1 MESKRINPTTW
12 HFEWGVSTATK
23 SSQDVSSLFR
33 TKLEAAQNQ
42 RNIRSLQ
49 VVCFSCKK
57 CDDGDLVI
65 ISGFVHC
72 KEPVRDVTIRAW
84 SAVWTQG
91 DENCLAPFPKEGPNT
106 IRWTACALGPGQT
119 WRDHDDIKKFLSDDT
134 RVREDWGPVPSTAP
148 VNKGGRPRKHP
159 TTAGAAGAAA
169 TPAAASTAP
178 SAPPSAPP
186 GGEGY
191 TQATLP
197 TAAAVRKP
205 RRGRPPEGVDA
216 AAAATTTAADQER
229 AAAAKVLQ
237 SRQVVLLRAMLQ
249 DLRVDPARYLDGDK
263 KGVIEALLGKI
274 GSAAVLGAAANASAA
289 RGRAPTAAAVLVAR
303 RTPCPSAGGLA
314 APVAA
319 RPGIAAAAATTAAS
333 GASIP
338 GASPPAS
345 SAPGALPVGAAS
357 DAAKAQVA
365 QPGPELADLE
375 GLRVAARH
383 VSGYRANA
391 ARALAEP
398 PRAADRVRSSIA
410 TGPSSG
416 GAAAPLQTRVPLRAV
431 QAPASGALCGLPP
444 AGKFSPPPAPTTAPP
459 APSKLPPPQPGAGTA
474 PLAAAGA
481 EEWASNRLARMLHGE
496 PWPEGAVF
504 ASATDM
510 IDADLEHL
518 FHSLGLGATP
528 SVADQ
533 KRFCALVLKAMPPT
547 RDESVHSLK
556 VLETLLHGTMI
567 STTVSTW
574 LLGLFAGYCGF
585 TPGKAG
591 CEGADTTAARK
602 CRLHVDRV
610 ACRDKVVFD
619 VELFNNVADDG
630 KAAILRAKEAA
641 EGKTPQEQRRF
652 DITGNDCVE
661 MKQQAAA
668 PIPSSLTPPPP
679 AVMRRLKYCWKALQE
694 GAQLSYLQLTSLH
707 ASAGVIDTRPRGASG
722 GPGQAV
728 CHRLCSLG
736 WPLLADEKYFI
747 DHITGLLK
755 MDVRYE
761 DSMTAGQ
768 IWLDC
773 VLRGTFA
780 QIEFVLGTVGGT
792 SSPDADPLMVHGQ
805 MQRARTWSIFRAFQE
820 AHELWPDQNKPLLET
835 LLAAVKEL
843 KIPATIAALQ
853 PALRQPAPLPTTTT
867 STAVRPA
874 AAAVPTSTP
883 SGEAFANTARA
894 APTPPAAAPGLLSV
908 ESPAN
913 AVNTDSKVLFAS

>member
-1 MESKRINPTTW
+1 
-12 HFEWGVSTATK
+12 
-23 SSQDVSSLFR
+23 
-33 TKLEAAQNQ
+33 
-42 RNIRSLQ
+42 
-49 VVCFSCKK
+49 
-57 CDDGDLVI
+57 
-65 ISGFVHC
+65 
-72 KEPVRDVTIRAW
+72 
-84 SAVWTQG
+84 
-91 DENCLAPFPKEGPNT
+91 
-106 IRWTACALGPGQT
+106 
-119 WRDHDDIKKFLSDDT
+119 
-134 RVREDWGPVPSTAP
+134 
-148 VNKGGRPRKHP
+148 
-159 TTAGAAGAAA
+159 
-169 TPAAASTAP
+169 
-178 SAPPSAPP
+178 
-186 GGEGY
+186 
-191 TQATLP
+191 
-197 TAAAVRKP
+197 
-205 RRGRPPEGVDA
+205 
-216 AAAATTTAADQER
+216 
-229 AAAAKVLQ
+229 
-237 SRQVVLLRAMLQ
+237 
-249 DLRVDPARYLDGDK
+249 
-263 KGVIEALLGKI
+263 
-274 GSAAVLGAAANASAA
+274 
-289 RGRAPTAAAVLVAR
+289 
-303 RTPCPSAGGLA
+303 
-314 APVAA
+314 
-319 RPGIAAAAATTAAS
+319 
-333 GASIP
+333 
-338 GASPPAS
+338 
-345 SAPGALPVGAAS
+345 
-357 DAAKAQVA
+357 
-365 QPGPELADLE
+365 
-375 GLRVAARH
+375 
-383 VSGYRANA
+383 
-391 ARALAEP
+391 
-398 PRAADRVRSSIA
+398 
-410 TGPSSG
+410 
-416 GAAAPLQTRVPLRAV
+416 
-431 QAPASGALCGLPP
+431 
-444 AGKFSPPPAPTTAPP
+444 
-459 APSKLPPPQPGAGTA
+459 
-474 PLAAAGA
+474 
-481 EEWASNRLARMLHGE
+481 
-496 PWPEGAVF
+496 
-504 ASATDM
+504 M

-883 SGEAFANTARA
+883 SGEAFATTARA